1 MKMQLIIKKIMD
13 TVLSAIGILILSPI
27 LLLIAIFI
35 KVDSKG
41 PVIFQQERL
50 GRDGQIFSIYK
61 FRTMIQNAENIGD
74 GLSVKTESDNRITKM
89 GQFLRKT
96 SLDEL
101 PQLFN
106 VFLGDMSLVGPRP
119 PVTYHP
125 YDGYVNYPENFKKRF
140 SFKPGITG
148 LTQTTVRN
156 SVSWPDRIKVD
167 LKYIENFSL
176 LNDLKILINTFIKVF
191 KSDSIYS

>member
-61 FRTMIQNAENIGD
+61 FSN
-74 GLSVKTESDNRITKM
+74 
-89 GQFLRKT
+89 
-96 SLDEL
+96 
-101 PQLFN
+101 
-106 VFLGDMSLVGPRP
+106 
-119 PVTYHP
+119 
-125 YDGYVNYPENFKKRF
+125 
-140 SFKPGITG
+140 
-148 LTQTTVRN
+148 
-156 SVSWPDRIKVD
+156 
-167 LKYIENFSL
+167 
-176 LNDLKILINTFIKVF
+176 NDSKC
-191 KSDSIYS
+191 